1 MPGLKELVQGMQ
13 LVFDS
18 ISTESL
24 QAKELQVAKREG
36 PSAAQLGK
44 GPSETFL

>member
-1 MPGLKELVQGMQ
+1 MPGLEELVQGMQ

-24 QAKELQVAKREG
+24 QAEEFT
-36 PSAAQLGK
+36 SC
-44 GPSETFL
+44 